1 VNYVNIM
8 INVFYVINTI
18 NHFSPINLD
27 CAQGSG
33 DRFLPMSQDPLES
46 HRHPAQQPTDLI
58 APEPEAAGCL
68 GLMDSHPQ
76 IGYNTDRPYIGN
88 DVGILEGNGRR
99 VVVSIFTANHLG
111 VGTILED
118 AIGRITEMVAA
129 YYGGR

>member
-1 VNYVNIM
+1 M
-8 INVFYVINTI
+8 INVCYVINPI
-18 NHFSPINLD
+18 NRFSPVNLD

-33 DRFLPMSQDPLES
+33 DRLVPMSQDPLES
-46 HRHPAQQPTDLI
+46 RRPPAQRPTDLI
-58 APEPEAAGCL
+58 APEPEAVGCL

-76 IGYNTDRPYIGN
+76 IGYNTDRADIGN

-99 VVVSIFTANHLG
+99 VVVSIFTANHFG